1 MDDGKGGFFEKSRG
15 KINRGLEFP
24 GQIADAI
31 ANSLLM
37 KADDEKGISLI
48 LIYIALLF
56 FLLGVAA
63 RMKMNFHHRME
74 ISTAGFVVAAVL
86 AALGIVLFLF
96 SLRKRRG

>member
-1 MDDGKGGFFEKSRG
+1 MDDGKGGFFENSRG
-15 KINRGLEFP
+15 KINRRLEFP
-24 GQIADAI
+24 GQMVDST

-37 KADDEKGISLI
+37 KADDEKGISVI
-48 LIYIALLF
+48 LLYTALLF

-63 RMKMNFHHRME
+63 RLKMNFHHRIE